1 VVAPDALGGRH
12 SRSAVE
18 PGSDSG
24 APGGRVA
31 PDALGG
37 RHSRSAVE
45 PGSDSGAPGE
55 PVVAPPVL
63 GGGNPRPASPRVRS
77 FAWRPVAPADPASD
91 AGPPREPVVGPDEPD
106 PGPGAGAPGEPVV
119 ATDSAGQPFV
129 VVLPARPGG
138 PAGGH
143 PRPASRRARS
153 FTRRAGAPAHLA
165 GAGAGIALAADT
177 DTDDR
182 PPRRTRRGWRRRS
195 PAQLRRARQLLLA
208 GIGAATVAGVALA
221 VVGLSLVR
229 NSTLGRYEEALVST
243 DPGYEAYVVPT
254 PTFAVVH
261 RGPDGALAGLALLSL
276 EVGDEGGTVVVVP
289 PALLA
294 DRSPTATATLA
305 DTYRQDGSDGA
316 VAAMGGVLGT
326 AVSEHVE
333 VDDAHWAR
341 LVDPVA
347 PIEVTLDEP
356 VGEWPA
362 GDVRLDPDDVGPF
375 LAALGSGETDID
387 RIERQQMF
395 WSAWL
400 DQVGEGGRDAVP
412 GEESTGLGRFVR
424 GIAGG
429 PARALELP
437 VQRDDRP
444 SGFYMRTND
453 YRLPEVMAQ
462 AVPFP
467 TSPEL
472 GGRVRIRL
480 LNGTTDASL
489 TADAARFL
497 VMGGSEIVIVGNA
510 PTFDVTETTVSYAGP
525 EREVLA
531 GWVAGLF
538 GLTGT
543 EELPGADEEVDAT
556 VVLGEDARDLI
567 RR

>member
-1 VVAPDALGGRH
+1 VTTGAVSGEREGDDAPASPPGPPQAAKPAQDPPGVADVPDTPAGPPAPDAIE
-12 SRSAVE
+12 V
-18 PGSDSG
+18 
-24 APGGRVA
+24 
-31 PDALGG
+31 
-37 RHSRSAVE
+37 
-45 PGSDSGAPGE
+45 
-55 PVVAPPVL
+55 
-63 GGGNPRPASPRVRS
+63 
-77 FAWRPVAPADPASD
+77 
-91 AGPPREPVVGPDEPD
+91 PDEPGPGRGREVIRAPD
-106 PGPGAGAPGEPVV
+106 EPGPDAVREVVEVPAGPGPDAGREEPVV

-129 VVLPARPGG
+129 LVPPAHS
-138 PAGGH
+138 AGGH
-143 PRPASRRARS
+143 PRPASRRART
-153 FTRRAGAPAHLA
+153 FARRAGAPAHLA
-165 GAGAGIALAADT
+165 RTGAGAGGTAAGRALAP

-182 PPRRTRRGWRRRS
+182 PPPRTRRGWRRRS
-195 PAQLRRARQLLLA
+195 PEQLRRGRQLLLA
-208 GIGAATVAGVALA
+208 GIGAATVAGVAMA
-221 VVGLSLVR
+221 MAGLSLVR
-229 NSTLGRYEEALVST
+229 NSTLGRYEEALVPS

-261 RGPDGALAGLALLSL
+261 RGADGALAGVVLLSL
-276 EVGDEGGTVVVVP
+276 EVGDEGGSVVVVP

-294 DRSPTATATLA
+294 DRAPTATATLA
-305 DTYRQDGSDGA
+305 DTYRQDGAGAA
-316 VAAMGGVLGT
+316 VAALGGLLGT

-333 VDDAHWAR
+333 VDDAHWVR

-362 GDVRLDPDDVGPF
+362 GDVRLEPDEVGPF

-387 RIERQQMF
+387 RIERQQKF
-395 WSAWL
+395 WAAWL

-424 GIAGG
+424 GIASS
-429 PARALELP
+429 PARAFELP
-437 VQRDDRP
+437 VQRDDRL
-444 SGFYMRTND
+444 SGFYLRTND

-467 TSPEL
+467 TSPAL
-472 GGRVRIRL
+472 GGRIRIRL
-480 LNGTTDASL
+480 LNGTTDAAL

-531 GWVAGLF
+531 AWVAGLF

-543 EELPGADEEVDAT
+543 EELPGADDEVDAT